1 MRSEFSLPNGSV
13 GKNVFILRI
22 GMSSSVHIDNKKKD
36 VLVLGKGPTQEL
48 DDTKLLAEAHYS
60 INFSR
65 SNRKFWLRLHYIG
78 SNRFLFINAT
88 KLYQFKAKDS
98 KINKYPLCLGSIARD
113 FSANNLIKTELNGCL
128 CITFLLIIELLILV
142 MLSMSINI

>member
-48 DDTKLLAEAHYS
+48 DDTKLIAEAHYS

-65 SNRKFWLRLHYIG
+65 SNRKF
-78 SNRFLFINAT
+78 
-88 KLYQFKAKDS
+88 
-98 KINKYPLCLGSIARD
+98 
-113 FSANNLIKTELNGCL
+113 
-128 CITFLLIIELLILV
+128 
-142 MLSMSINI
+142 